1 MSQNNRDVEI
11 ILEEINNEKTTSGGT
26 RMTEKE
32 VDDMINRFEN
42 RGALKQAIE
51 SAKNAL
57 AMGLSVEQVEKITRL
72 PAEQIKELQKEI
84 TVQA

>member
-1 MSQNNRDVEI
+1 
-11 ILEEINNEKTTSGGT
+11 
-26 RMTEKE
+26 MTEKE

-42 RGALKQAIE
+42 RGAQKQAIE

-72 PAEQIKELQKEI
+72 SAEQIEELQKEI

>member
-11 ILEEINNEKTTSGGT
+11 ILEEINNEKASSGGT

-42 RGALKQAIE
+42 RGAQKQAIE

>member
-72 PAEQIKELQKEI
+72 PAEQIKELQKEVS
-84 TVQA
+84 VQA